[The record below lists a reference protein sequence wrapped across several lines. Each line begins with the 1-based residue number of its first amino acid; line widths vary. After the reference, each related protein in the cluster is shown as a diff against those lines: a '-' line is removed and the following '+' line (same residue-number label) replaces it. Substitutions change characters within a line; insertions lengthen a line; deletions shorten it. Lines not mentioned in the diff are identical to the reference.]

1 MPLTF
6 KKPQNVLVP
15 SKQCSAEFAPR
26 TPLWGALQGKHCE
39 MQARGQLE
47 ALKEA
52 SEQLQA
58 STDFMTLLQ
67 AVLALGNHL
76 NKGTMRGAASG
87 ALPDLPLLIPLI
99 SLS

>member
-1 MPLTF
+1 
-6 KKPQNVLVP
+6 
-15 SKQCSAEFAPR
+15 
-26 TPLWGALQGKHCE
+26 

-47 ALKEA
+47 ALKMA
-52 SEQLQA
+52 SEQLQT

-87 ALPDLPLLIPLI
+87 EFLAGTGQGCDRA
-99 SLS
+99 

>member
-1 MPLTF
+1 MVVALQA
-6 KKPQNVLVP
+6 KGQL
-15 SKQCSAEFAPR
+15 
-26 TPLWGALQGKHCE
+26 GALQV
-39 MQARGQLE
+39 
-47 ALKEA
+47 A

-87 ALPDLPLLIPLI
+87 EI
-99 SLS
+99 STFPAEIA